1 MTPSAKIITTVCVSV
16 MLIALGLTL
25 GKVAGPMVE
34 KPERIEQ
41 VHNGT
46 FIFRR
51 ISENLCFVFYDEEGP
66 YNGTH
71 SSAPV
76 DCEKVPKSALP
87 LRSQ

>member
-1 MTPSAKIITTVCVSV
+1 MTPSTKIIITVGVTIT
-16 MLIALGLTL
+16 LIALGLTL
-25 GKVAGPMVE
+25 GKIAGPLVE
-34 KPERIEQ
+34 KPERIEPT
-41 VHNGT
+41 HTGT
-46 FIFRR
+46 FTFRR

-66 YNGTH
+66 YTH